1 MKPYSRRTD
10 LESNDIECIR
20 IEIHKKYCRTNL
32 ICFMYRP
39 PSEKVLWMDNV
50 DNMIGKAYQENVD
63 MLSMGDFNIDVLNNQ
78 LLL

>member
-1 MKPYSRRTD
+1 
-10 LESNDIECIR
+10 
-20 IEIHKKYCRTNL
+20 
-32 ICFMYRP
+32 MYRP